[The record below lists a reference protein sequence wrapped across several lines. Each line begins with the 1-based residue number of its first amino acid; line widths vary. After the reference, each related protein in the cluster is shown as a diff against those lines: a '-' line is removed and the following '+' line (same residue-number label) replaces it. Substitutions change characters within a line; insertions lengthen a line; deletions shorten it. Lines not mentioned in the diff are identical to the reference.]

1 MGTDLTPAPLTA
13 TGLFVRVLADADGRT
28 VIALDPAAT
37 VALAAILDAVP
48 VTTVLTDLG
57 LDPATALTA
66 ADVVT
71 ALTAGLAPLPVR
83 RRPVNGS
90 YESATLCR
98 HCEQPIE
105 FDGQRWLHVC
115 GSQTWDGCGNV
126 ARTRA
131 EPAAIR

>member
-71 ALTAGLAPLPVR
+71 ALTAGLAPPTCT
-83 RRPVNGS
+83 
-90 YESATLCR
+90 ATSGERQLR
-98 HCEQPIE
+98 VG
-105 FDGQRWLHVC
+105 DAV
-115 GSQTWDGCGNV
+115 
-126 ARTRA
+126 
-131 EPAAIR
+131 PAL